1 MTYSSLLACSII
13 FQLMVLML
21 FIIVLLLLIRH
32 SSPNSF
38 AVQRVLIFKTT
49 FNKWLLFV
57 SSTCLIN
64 KCQMQLQQVQILYH
78 QCFSCCCYYYS
89 ILSLSATSVTKSEWK
104 WKKGMYS
111 VRSLPVGI
119 LLQQHAFPYPQ
130 WQTTQMKMRE
140 IFEQWLLF
148 MLLFQFYAV
157 LYWSMHSSHGNGTTS
172 GSCWRWLSSGG
183 RLVSWLVGWSIWKLS
198 CCCSL
203 LSMHNTLD
211 QHMNVSMNA
220 WMTGRPTDR
229 IWSVTWIG
237 FYLWASCN

>member
-1 MTYSSLLACSII
+1 MSNAIATGTDTLPPM
-13 FQLMVLML
+13 F
-21 FIIVLLLLIRH
+21 FLLLLLLLYIIIVGDKCNKIR
-32 SSPNSF
+32 
-38 AVQRVLIFKTT
+38 
-49 FNKWLLFV
+49 
-57 SSTCLIN
+57 
-64 KCQMQLQQVQILYH
+64 M
-78 QCFSCCCYYYS
+78 
-89 ILSLSATSVTKSEWK
+89 EME
-104 WKKGMYS
+104 KGMYS

-183 RLVSWLVGWSIWKLS
+183 WLVSWLVGWSIWKLS

-220 WMTGRPTDR
+220 WMTDRPTDR

-237 FYLWASCN
+237 FYLWASCH